1 MISNYVLENGRIAIK
16 HTRHGLMM
24 FNRNDFIIGR
34 SIDQYG
40 EWCEDELRLFRNVIH
55 PGDTVLDIGANIG
68 THALGFARMVGPQGQ
83 VLAFEPQP
91 LVFNILCANMAL
103 NQADQVRCL
112 NKAVG
117 LRDAAGSGGIT
128 VPRTPP
134 DQPANFGNLS
144 LRGAEAKAAA
154 QTDTVDLI
162 AIDALGLQSCRLI
175 KADVQGMEAEV
186 LRSATDTMIRLRP
199 FLYVECEYDDQAA
212 EVIGL
217 ILAHD
222 YRLWWHAVAYHS
234 AANFYGNPQNA
245 FPNVVPA
252 LNLIAMPA
260 ELDLPVNGLEPC
272 EGMEDTPGRFLA
284 RLRARADAG

>member
-1 MISNYVLENGRIAIK
+1 MISSYVLENGRIAIK

-34 SIDQYG
+34 SIDHYG
-40 EWCEDELRLFRNVIH
+40 EWCEDELRLFGNVIN

-68 THALGFARMVGPQGQ
+68 THALGFGHMVGPYGR

-117 LRDAAGSGGIT
+117 LRDAADGGSIA

-144 LRGAEAKAAA
+144 LRGAEIGTAVR
-154 QTDTVDLI
+154 TDAVDLI
-162 AIDALGLQSCRLI
+162 GIDELNLQSCRLI

-186 LRSATDTMIRLRP
+186 LRSAADTMTRLRP
-199 FLYVECEYDDQAA
+199 YLYVECEYDEQAA

-234 AANFYGNPQNA
+234 VSNFYGNPQDA
-245 FPNVVPA
+245 FPKVTPA
-252 LNLIAMPA
+252 LNLLAIPA
-260 ELDLPVNGLEPC
+260 EMDVPVNGLDPC
-272 EGMEDTPGRFLA
+272 EGVTDTPGKFLA
-284 RLRARADAG
+284 RLRARVEAG